1 MSFFEVL
8 AHEAQ
13 AAFTPYLV
21 LALVAS
27 WLLTRHSRHHPRF
40 RALTFFFV
48 IHLLGLLTTATL
60 ASMGSDHVEAFRL
73 PTWLLGAV
81 VGVASV
87 ATLLFNVLLPRLR
100 LPTPLILR
108 DVIVAVGS
116 AVACVSV
123 ASRANVNL
131 SGLIATSAVLTAVLG
146 FSLQDVIGNV
156 AGGLALQLDD
166 SVEVGDWVRF
176 GDVSGRVTDIRW
188 RQTSIETRNGE
199 TVLVP
204 NSLLMKSTVL
214 VVGRRQGQPRAW
226 RRHIVF
232 HVDWNHQPS
241 DVVAVVQA
249 AVRSAALE
257 RVAKEPAATCV
268 LVDMSDTF
276 GRYDLRYWLTDL
288 ARDDGT
294 DSEVRT
300 CIYFALQRADMRL
313 AQPHHSVLLTEESS
327 DRAASKARKQL
338 ARRTALLERLELFG
352 ALSEAERTTVAE
364 ALRYCPFTRGEVL
377 TQQGAEAHWLYLMED
392 GTAAVQ
398 VSEGALQ
405 REVAVLTGPNVFG
418 EMSLLTGEPR
428 SATVIARSDVEC
440 FRLEKAAVQKLLQ
453 ARPELAAQLAELL
466 AARRVGLVAAREHL
480 DAAATAARQASDA
493 KDLLSRIRRFFEL
506 G

>member
-1 MSFFEVL
+1 MTFFEAL
-8 AHEAQ
+8 GHEAQ
-13 AAFTPYLV
+13 AAFTPWLV
-21 LALVAS
+21 LALMVS
-27 WLLTRHSRHHPRF
+27 WVGSRGSRHHPRF
-40 RALTFFFV
+40 RAVTFFFV
-48 IHLLGLLTTATL
+48 VHLLGVLTSAALATV
-60 ASMGSDHVEAFRL
+60 GSPHVDAFRL

-87 ATLLFNVLLPRLR
+87 ATILFNVLLPRLR
-100 LPTPLILR
+100 LRTPLILR

-116 AVACVSV
+116 GVACVSV

-176 GDVSGRVTDIRW
+176 GEVSGRVTDIRW
-188 RQTSIETRNGE
+188 RQTSIETRSGE

-204 NSLLMKSTVL
+204 NSLLMKSTVTVL
-214 VVGRRQGQPRAW
+214 GRRLGQARAW
-226 RRHIVF
+226 RRTILF
-232 HVDWNHQPS
+232 NVDWSHQPS
-241 DVVAVVQA
+241 DVVAVVQT
-249 AVRSAALE
+249 AVRGAALE
-257 RVAKEPAATCV
+257 RVARDPAPSCV
-268 LVDMSDTF
+268 LLDMADTF
-276 GRYDLRYWLTDL
+276 GRYGLRYWLTDF
-288 ARDDGT
+288 AQDDGT

-300 CIYFALQRADMRL
+300 CIYFALQRAEMRL
-313 AQPHHSVLLTEESS
+313 AQPTSSVLLTEDSS

-338 ARRTALLERLELFG
+338 ARRTALLERLELFST
-352 ALSEAERTTVAE
+352 LSPEERASTAQ

-377 TQQGAEAHWLYLMED
+377 TRQGGEAHWLYLMED
-392 GTAAVQ
+392 GTASVQ
-398 VSEGALQ
+398 VSEGDLE
-405 REVAVLTGPNVFG
+405 REVATLTGPNVFG

-440 FRLEKAAVQKLLQ
+440 FRLDKAAVQALLQ
-453 ARPELAAQLAELL
+453 ARPPLATQLAELL
-466 AARRVGLVAAREHL
+466 AKRRVGLVAAREHL
-480 DAAATAARQASDA
+480 DAAATAARQASEA